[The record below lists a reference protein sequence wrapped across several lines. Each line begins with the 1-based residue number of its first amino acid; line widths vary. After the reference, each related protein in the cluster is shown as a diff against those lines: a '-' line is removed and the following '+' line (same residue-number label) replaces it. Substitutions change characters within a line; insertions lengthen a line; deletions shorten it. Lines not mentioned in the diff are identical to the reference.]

1 MRELLSAEFYK
12 LYKSLGFRVCLIVF
26 FVQDI
31 IYLISVGLV
40 GDILGIELTGDFQVQ
55 YLLGSFSAVWI
66 YCGVAHHQRLQVQG
80 YPVCDSPGTQQGT
93 YNVFEDHSIYSGDM
107 DTLS

>member
-31 IYLISVGLV
+31 ISVPVSAGLV
-40 GDILGIELTGDFQVQ
+40 FWKLGVRH
-55 YLLGSFSAVWI
+55 AVWI